1 MAVSVVEGPEGT
13 AVLEN
18 GFNASYD
25 VYLRPCSDDLLDIIN
40 VTMYQSVSGQ
50 IELNT
55 SELLG
60 ADFNNSEC
68 KATVEVSAFDDGD
81 SEGDHFATIRHEV
94 LDISSGLPILLTDKS
109 PLLAANVLVQIY
121 DNDIG

>member
-68 KATVEVSAFDDGD
+68 KATVEVSAFHDGD

-94 LDISSGLPILLTDKS
+94 LDISGLPILLTDNS
-109 PLLAANVLVQIY
+109 PMLAANVLVQIY

>member
-1 MAVSVVEGPEGT
+1 MSVSVVEGPEGT

-55 SELLG
+55 TELLG

-68 KATVEVSAFDDGD
+68 KATVEVSAFHDGD
-81 SEGDHFATIRHEV
+81 SEGDHFTTIRHEV
-94 LDISSGLPILLTDKS
+94 LDIFGLPILLTDNS
-109 PLLAANVLVQIY
+109 PMLAANVLVQIY